1 MIVAQ
6 PSSTLARTI
15 LGCALFSLVVGIS
28 LTCETFAQST
38 SAVTGAGVPPAV
50 RTIAAPESSPP
61 KFAYDPSTDALST
74 LFPNGI
80 VATVGDRVITVE
92 DVRRELN
99 PIIPQLQRRAR
110 SQDQFNQLIN
120 SIQNDAIRNII
131 GRVLLVKEFHNHKAG
146 EEEKHIATDS
156 IDNAMADRLREQ
168 FGNDQSKLLAYL
180 QTRGLTMSDFR
191 REVEE
196 DIIYSYMRTQE
207 KKLDPNVNAQR
218 TKSGGQENQVHLRLI
233 QLNRTAG
240 ATDAALLDKANV
252 ILARFKSG
260 ETFEALAGEF
270 SEDSRRNKGGDWG
283 WQGPADL
290 KPDFSEKL
298 FALKKGEVSAPI
310 VTKEGCFLLYAEDRR

>member
-1 MIVAQ
+1 
-6 PSSTLARTI
+6 
-15 LGCALFSLVVGIS
+15 
-28 LTCETFAQST
+28 
-38 SAVTGAGVPPAV
+38 
-50 RTIAAPESSPP
+50 
-61 KFAYDPSTDALST
+61 
-74 LFPNGI
+74 
-80 VATVGDRVITVE
+80 VATVGDQVISVE
-92 DVRRELN
+92 EVRREMKPL
-99 PIIPQLQRRAR
+99 ISLLQRDAR
-110 SQDQFNQLIN
+110 SQDEFNQRLN
-120 SIQNDAIRNII
+120 SLQNSAIQARIS
-131 GRVLLVKEFHNHKAG
+131 RVLLLKEFYNHKEG
-146 EEEKHIATDS
+146 EEGKHIATDS

-168 FGNDQSKLLAYL
+168 FDNDQSKFLAYL

-196 DIIYSYMRTQE
+196 DIILSYMRSQE
-207 KKLDPNVNAQR
+207 RKLNPNLNAQR
-218 TKSGGQENQVHLRLI
+218 AQPGRQENQVHLRLI

-310 VTKEGCFLLYAEDRR
+310 VTKEGCFLFYAEDRR